1 MRINLNYTDQS
12 VYFMNEK
19 LKDLRKS
26 QIMEAAQS
34 VVVKKGY
41 GQSRMDDIVKE
52 AKLSKGAIYWY
63 YKSKKEIYL
72 SLVDHWFNE
81 YSEGVLHNL
90 ENKKNASDQ
99 LKVLFDYFIDQFDQN
114 PEIFKIM
121 VEFWRMAGLDDDF
134 NSKLQDVYSHF
145 LKYIIDIIKKGIENG
160 EFKKVDPRIT
170 ALSIV
175 VNIEGIHWFTLFDRS
190 GVEAHEYIDTISDF
204 ILNGLKKKS

>member
-81 YSEGVLHNL
+81 YSEGVLYNL

-114 PEIFKIM
+114 PATFKIM

>member
-1 MRINLNYTDQS
+1 
-12 VYFMNEK
+12 MNAK

-34 VVVKKGY
+34 VIIVKGY
-41 GQSRMDDIVKE
+41 DQSRLDDIVQL
-52 AKLSKGAIYWY
+52 ANLSKGAIYWY
-63 YKSKKEIYL
+63 YKSKKDIYL
-72 SLVDHWFNE
+72 SLCDHWFDE
-81 YSEGVLHNL
+81 YSEGVLRNL
-90 ENKKNASDQ
+90 KDKKTASEQ
-99 LKVLFDYFIDQFDQN
+99 LKILFDYFINQFDKS
-114 PEIFKIM
+114 PATFKMM

-134 NSKLQDVYSHF
+134 NSKLQDVYSYF
-145 LKYIIDIIKKGIENG
+145 LEYIIDIIKKGIENG

-204 ILNGLKKKS
+204 ILNGLKKNS

>member
-1 MRINLNYTDQS
+1 
-12 VYFMNEK
+12 MNEK

-114 PEIFKIM
+114 PATFKIM

-145 LKYIIDIIKKGIENG
+145 LKYIIDIIDRK
-160 EFKKVDPRIT
+160 
-170 ALSIV
+170 SV
-175 VNIEGIHWFTLFDRS
+175 V
-190 GVEAHEYIDTISDF
+190 
-204 ILNGLKKKS
+204 